1 MKRFVIAIAL
11 CGVLS
16 SSAFAG
22 QIPSVP
28 VAPPPP
34 EDEVQIA
41 STTAPETIPTV
52 GYTDQVPD
60 VTLNLIQIMVG
71 LVV

>member
-34 EDEVQIA
+34 EDEAQI
-41 STTAPETIPTV
+41 TNPTAPGNIPTV
-52 GYTDQVPD
+52 GYTDQVSD
-60 VTLNLIQIMVG
+60 AALNLIQMMVG

>member
-11 CGVLS
+11 CGGLS

-34 EDEVQIA
+34 EEETQTT
-41 STTAPETIPTV
+41 STTAPGNIPTV
-52 GYTDQVPD
+52 GYAEQMSVAGLDFIQ
-60 VTLNLIQIMVG
+60 LIVG
-71 LVV
+71 AIV